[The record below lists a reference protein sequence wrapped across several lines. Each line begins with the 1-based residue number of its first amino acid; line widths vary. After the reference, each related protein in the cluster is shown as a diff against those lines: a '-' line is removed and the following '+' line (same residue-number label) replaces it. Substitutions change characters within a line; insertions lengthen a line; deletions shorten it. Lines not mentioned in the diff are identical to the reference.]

1 MKRMH
6 NDSDSHIHENI
17 FFQGNDKHKQLKK
30 GIKNNFIYISKPYY
44 IVFFFLV
51 PTTN

>member
-30 GIKNNFIYISKPYY
+30 GIKNNI
-44 IVFFFLV
+44 IVNLIGKLMSDII
-51 PTTN
+51 